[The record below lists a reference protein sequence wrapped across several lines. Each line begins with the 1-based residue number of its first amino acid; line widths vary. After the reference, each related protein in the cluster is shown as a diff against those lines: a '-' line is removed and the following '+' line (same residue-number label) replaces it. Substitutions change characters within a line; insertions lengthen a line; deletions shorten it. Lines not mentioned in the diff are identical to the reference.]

1 MEEKRIHE
9 VRVRLSKQ
17 EMERIEKMANKL
29 GMAKARLIRELA
41 LISLEDAEL
50 LDKLGAFEIAK
61 ALKRVKEK
69 ISKHLKTNTKLQ
81 SS

>member
-29 GMAKARLIRELA
+29 GMAKAKLIRELA

-50 LDKLGAFEIAK
+50 LNKLGAFEIAK
-61 ALKRVKEK
+61 ALKKVKEK
-69 ISKHLKTNTKLQ
+69 VSKHLSTNTKLQ